1 MASLKFSLILFGL
14 RMLLWWQSKIYKDF
28 KDHLSQKQFTA
39 QIQIKDKSIGRWFKF
54 KNGN

>member
-28 KDHLSQKQFTA
+28 RDHLY
-39 QIQIKDKSIGRWFKF
+39 
-54 KNGN
+54 